1 MHSGAIPS
9 EGGTWAVDTWAPACW
24 FIGGSLQEPGV
35 EGGGKALQRWGWL
48 DGAWCVCGKG
58 CDVILSPPPVSK
70 PTAQLS
76 AAARLCHQETV
87 HLNAAPGLQDPHQN
101 HYPCEVANATC
112 CPAGGVYFSVEVLH

>member
-1 MHSGAIPS
+1 MYIDHNSKFYVI
-9 EGGTWAVDTWAPACW
+9 EGREETDSYNLAGNVM
-24 FIGGSLQEPGV
+24 IGFLLLCLSLS
-35 EGGGKALQRWGWL
+35 LSFF
-48 DGAWCVCGKG
+48 WCVCGKG

-101 HYPCEVANATC
+101 HYPGEVANATC
-112 CPAGGVYFSVEVLH
+112 PPAWGVYFSVEVLH